1 MLETLLME
9 IDFALAS
16 LIGGITGLIGLMLL
30 DRNWYRREN
39 FKVGRDLTK
48 ATNQLQIQKMR
59 KELGLD
65 KKSIPSASSPP
76 ISSGGLDLKSLLP
89 ILQTLAPEQL
99 QDIIEGVTGAETAEG
114 GEGGLGGL
122 NGLDGL
128 IDFATKNPEIVKG
141 FLSGLGKGGTQNQD
155 NIPSQL

>member
-1 MLETLLME
+1 ME

-65 KKSIPSASSPP
+65 KKSNPIVSPTP
-76 ISSGGLDLKSLLP
+76 ISGGLDLKSLLP
-89 ILQTLAPEQL
+89 ILQTLAPEQI

-114 GEGGLGGL
+114 VEGGLGGL
-122 NGLDGL
+122 NGIEGL
-128 IDFATKNPEIVKG
+128 IDFATKNPEIVKS
-141 FLSGLGKGGTQNQD
+141 FLGGVKGGAQKTD
-155 NIPSQL
+155 DFPSQV